1 MAEFGLTV
9 KQGSGGK
16 RLEMEC
22 SHQNGLLYVIPGDGS
37 WVCSEELMHAH
48 ALAGFFKELM
58 ELNDG
63 RHDIAKLAQATPE
76 VRARSEPLC
85 APDPRLLRERP
96 ARVPVLG
103 CGRRGARE
111 AGLMP
116 ARPSPL

>member
-37 WVCSEELMHAH
+37 WVCSEEFMHAH

-58 ELNDG
+58 DLNDDRLHELMQRWG
-63 RHDIAKLAQATPE
+63 LYY
-76 VRARSEPLC
+76 RSRPL
-85 APDPRLLRERP
+85 ET
-96 ARVPVLG
+96 G
-103 CGRRGARE
+103 E
-111 AGLMP
+111 E
-116 ARPSPL
+116 

>member
-58 ELNDG
+58 ELNDDRLHELMQRWG
-63 RHDIAKLAQATPE
+63 LYY
-76 VRARSEPLC
+76 RSRPL
-85 APDPRLLRERP
+85 ET
-96 ARVPVLG
+96 G
-103 CGRRGARE
+103 E
-111 AGLMP
+111 E
-116 ARPSPL
+116 